1 MICFDRG
8 MTTMWEIINEPLAF
22 SGLVQGVSSMSVSA
36 ASLGDWFSLHWKD
49 LLTYTGLI
57 LLAWFIVAKL
67 AKPVWRMIEETV
79 VFNSMNDR
87 LVEFEN
93 NQRELAKTM
102 NEIMEG
108 LKMMNPEFKARVE
121 DRRRKEMS

>member
-1 MICFDRG
+1 
-8 MTTMWEIINEPLAF
+8 MTRMWEIIKEPVAF

-36 ASLGDWFSLHWKD
+36 ASLADWFSLHWID
-49 LLTYTGLI
+49 VLTYTGLI
-57 LLAWFIVAKL
+57 MFGWFVVTKL
-67 AKPVWRMIEETV
+67 GKPIWRMIEETI

-93 NQRELAKTM
+93 NKRELAKTM